1 MIFPVQASLVLKG
14 LKNLLLI
21 LTDKFC
27 FSLDVQVMD
36 LLVKWRSSGDPGLD
50 SQALAI
56 LGLSNSIQSEGVS
69 RLHLLSNTEAEIMPV
84 GLFPCY
90 RMKRTLKHFQ
100 NSSPATLS
108 NRIYW
113 NKEHAVFYQERKRTC
128 VFKVMKHI
136 TMCLMCK
143 IIVFVGRNAI

>member
-56 LGLSNSIQSEGVS
+56 LGLSNSIQSEGMS
-69 RLHLLSNTEAEIMPV
+69 RLHLLSLQHR
-84 GLFPCY
+84 G
-90 RMKRTLKHFQ
+90 
-100 NSSPATLS
+100 
-108 NRIYW
+108 
-113 NKEHAVFYQERKRTC
+113 
-128 VFKVMKHI
+128 
-136 TMCLMCK
+136 
-143 IIVFVGRNAI
+143 